1 MKNYSFMTIL
11 NTILFVVNATLILKK
26 EYFGEPISNILFCAL
41 FINAVAMIMCRL
53 NDISE
58 K

>member
-1 MKNYSFMTIL
+1 MTIL